1 MQGLEIT
8 LKRNKQYEA
17 ENSEEFLVISGENNA
32 TSILVH
38 FPEEYLDYS
47 KRVDFNNVRGEKWT
61 IGLYTPED
69 KTIEYGDEFDKLNFV
84 FTLPTQVT
92 VNGELKIQFIAYL
105 CDGSE
110 TLVPFKMLKLKVNE
124 AINYAKQLSVENPDL
139 IVKAYEYSNLA
150 MESAKAA
157 ENSARE
163 SAASAL
169 SAQQD
174 ATKAEQ
180 YAKTCETKAN
190 EAASSAQSSLELV
203 EESSELTSQ
212 AQSSASQAQQ
222 SAEQAQQSA
231 SEAAQDAEIANNN
244 SQTALTNSNN
254 AVNTSNKALEIV
266 ENLTVSKEVVD
277 CEQDPNVIIETDNA
291 TKHKN
296 LKFTLPEPKKGTS
309 YRNRGAWDS
318 GTQYIN
324 DEYYIDTVSRYG
336 CTYYCKITNTNQ
348 APTDS
353 SDNDYWGLL
362 ALKGNDAGI
371 TIIDNLTSEHAD
383 YALSANQGRI
393 LKDLIASSVERAINQ
408 IVDNSPDSLDTLK
421 KIAQAIDNDANFST
435 TIKNLISQNSTDIS
449 SIISG
454 ASIVGKSKYLS
465 EYDTRNVNSTPE
477 EYFNSSPQTIQCEF
491 KSNEI
496 IGLSGAGTYSIVI
509 TSCMWTDST
518 GGYPSQ
524 IAQNQSGIYYR
535 VGTGNTEWGSWEKL
549 STTSELNAKYD
560 DLQTQI
566 NNMLNG
572 TTTFTLLKAKVVD
585 LV

>member
-1 MQGLEIT
+1 MLVILPLGC
-8 LKRNKQYEA
+8 KKEA
-17 ENSEEFLVISGENNA
+17 EDSAVKEN
-32 TSILVH
+32 TSTSKPVEKNDNTTKDSTTQDNITNDNNTSDNQVVEKLYK
-38 FPEEYLDYS
+38 PKNRYELKELLKDETIKLDTIDVSLIKNLSYIF
-47 KRVDFNNVRGEKWT
+47 KGTNRKDFNGIESWNVPQTVLQYNTFKGTPIEKNPPSWYYDNPPK
-61 IGLYTPED
+61 ILYTPED

-157 ENSARE
+157 ENSASE

-190 EAASSAQSSLELV
+190 EAVSSAQSSLELV

-212 AQSSASQAQQ
+212 AQESASQAQQ

-244 SQTALTNSNN
+244 SQTALSNSND

-266 ENLTVSKEVVD
+266 DNLTVSKEVVD
-277 CEQDPNVIIETDNA
+277 CEQDPNVIIETNNT

-309 YRNRGAWDS
+309 YRNRGAWNS
-318 GTQYIN
+318 GTEYIN

-336 CTYYCKITNTNQ
+336 CTYYCKVTNTNQ
-348 APTDS
+348 TPTDS
-353 SDNDYWGLL
+353 ADNDYWGLL

-371 TIIDNLTSEHAD
+371 TIIDNLTSDHAD

-393 LKDLIASSVERAINQ
+393 LKDLIASSIESAINQ
-408 IVDNSPDSLDTLK
+408 IIDNAPDSLNTLK
-421 KIAQAIDNDANFST
+421 KIAQAINNDANFST

-449 SIISG
+449 NIISG
-454 ASIVGKSKYLS
+454 TSIVGKSKYLS

-477 EYFNSSPQTIQCEF
+477 EYFNSSFI
-491 KSNEI
+491 
-496 IGLSGAGTYSIVI
+496 L
-509 TSCMWTDST
+509 
-518 GGYPSQ
+518 
-524 IAQNQSGIYYR
+524 
-535 VGTGNTEWGSWEKL
+535 KL
-549 STTSELNAKYD
+549 SVH
-560 DLQTQI
+560 
-566 NNMLNG
+566 NMSVNSLKR
-572 TTTFTLLKAKVVD
+572 LL
-585 LV
+585 L

>member
-157 ENSARE
+157 ENSTSE

-203 EESSELTSQ
+203 EESSKLTSQ

-231 SEAAQDAEIANNN
+231 SEAAQDAETANNN
-244 SQTALTNSNN
+244 SQTALTNSND

-266 ENLTVSKEVVD
+266 DNLTVSKEIVD
-277 CEQDPNVIIETDNA
+277 CEQDPNVIIETDNT

-309 YRNRGAWDS
+309 YRNRGAWES
-318 GTQYIN
+318 SIQYLN
-324 DEYYIDTVSRYG
+324 NEYYIDTVSKYG
-336 CTYYCKITNTNQ
+336 CTYYCKVTNSNIS
-348 APTDS
+348 P
-353 SDNDYWGLL
+353 SDGVDNEYWGIL
-362 ALKGNDAGI
+362 ALKGNDGGI
-371 TIIDNLTSEHAD
+371 TIIDNLDSDHSD
-383 YALSANQGRI
+383 YVLSAKQGNVLKNKIEESKQQI
-393 LKDLIASSVERAINQ
+393 LGNVETQLNTLEKVANSINNDSNVYQTILNAIQNVKEEIILQINSVESDLNSDINNLQNQINQ
-408 IVDNSPDSLDTLK
+408 
-421 KIAQAIDNDANFST
+421 
-435 TIKNLISQNSTDIS
+435 
-449 SIISG
+449 
-454 ASIVGKSKYLS
+454 
-465 EYDTRNVNSTPE
+465 
-477 EYFNSSPQTIQCEF
+477 
-491 KSNEI
+491 
-496 IGLSGAGTYSIVI
+496 
-509 TSCMWTDST
+509 
-518 GGYPSQ
+518 
-524 IAQNQSGIYYR
+524 
-535 VGTGNTEWGSWEKL
+535 
-549 STTSELNAKYD
+549 
-560 DLQTQI
+560 
-566 NNMLNG
+566 MLNG
-572 TTTFTLLKAKVVD
+572 TTVFTLLKANSIDVI
-585 LV
+585 